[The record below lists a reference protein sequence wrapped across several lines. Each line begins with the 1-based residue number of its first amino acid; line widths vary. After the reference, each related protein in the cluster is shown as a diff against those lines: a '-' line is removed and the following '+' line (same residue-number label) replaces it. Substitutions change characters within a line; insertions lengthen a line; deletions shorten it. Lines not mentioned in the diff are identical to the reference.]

1 MEKIKLLLV
10 DDSEIHLEGLKTL
23 LRPYQELEIQGEA
36 FNVSEAKSLLKQQV
50 PDLVLLD
57 ISLEEEADGL
67 DFARYLYQTFP
78 EIAVIILSHYK
89 EVHFIV
95 EALKAHVRAYLA
107 KDTKSA
113 DLVHAIK
120 SVMGGKGLFF
130 GDTLPYRALVDAFG
144 GETYLKRGKPHGL
157 SGQEIKVIQLLAE
170 GNSSKQISEI
180 LHIDKTTV
188 ESYKERIKVKLGCD
202 TVVEIVVHAIRNK
215 IIIAN

>member
-1 MEKIKLLLV
+1 MENIKLLLV

-23 LRPYQELEIQGEA
+23 LHPYQELQILGEA
-36 FNVSEAKSLLKQQV
+36 FTVNEAKHFLKLQT
-50 PDLVLLD
+50 PDLILLD

-67 DFARYLYQTFP
+67 DFAAYLYQNYP
-78 EIAVIILSHYK
+78 GVAVIILSHYK
-89 EVHFIV
+89 EVRFIV

-120 SVMGGKGLFF
+120 SVMGGKGIFF

-144 GETYLKRGKPHGL
+144 GEAYLKRGKPHGL
-157 SGQEIKVIQLLAE
+157 SEQETKVIQLLAE

-180 LHIDKTTV
+180 LRIDKTTV
-188 ESYKERIKVKLGCD
+188 ETYKERIKVKLGCD
-202 TVVEIVVHAIRNK
+202 TVVEIVVHAIKNK
-215 IIIAN
+215 IIAV